1 MSYLFNIEEFFE
13 TVKWH
18 DWVDIFIVTFL
29 LYRCFV
35 LFWRTL
41 VFRAIIGITLLWL
54 FDLIVNALGL
64 IVTSLII
71 KGIGAIIVIIVIV
84 VFRNEIRGVLS
95 STNPLNLFW
104 GKPRRKIISDYQSIA
119 NTVFSLAEKRI
130 GALLVFM
137 RKTSLDH
144 LIQDG
149 VRIGAE
155 FSKELIFSIFDNK
168 SALHDG
174 AIIMNGS
181 QIKVAAAFL
190 PLTTQQS
197 IPLHYGTRHR
207 AALGLSEQSDAV
219 VVVVS
224 EERGEVCLIEKGTIM
239 VIVDSHKLSS
249 KLEYL
254 VEGKAKKEG
263 DSSRL
268 WSVTKD
274 IGVKIT
280 FVILAMFIWL
290 FFAGE
295 KESIIS
301 YTFPIEFRNLPKNL
315 ELLNTSVDN
324 AEVQL
329 SGSRHLLLQL
339 KPERVGLSIGLENS
353 GPGENILSLTSK
365 NLSIPPGLKVTKI
378 NPSELTVI
386 MEGRESKT
394 VSVQP
399 EWVGTLP
406 EDKEI
411 LSFIIMPDKATVV
424 GVPSALKGISSIAT
438 EPIVLSAINESS
450 VIEIGIILPTESV
463 KFPSDSPK
471 KVKVELEIGEKSK
484 KSQMKKSP
492 QKQKI
497 SLRGIK

>member
-1 MSYLFNIEEFFE
+1 MDYLFNISDFFE

-18 DWVDIFIVTFL
+18 DWLDIFIVAFL
-29 LYRCFV
+29 LYRCVV
-35 LFWRTL
+35 LFWKTL
-41 VFRAIIGITLLWL
+41 VFRAIIGITLLWF
-54 FDLIVNALGL
+54 FDLIANSLGL
-64 IVTSLII
+64 IVTSLIL

-84 VFRNEIRGVLS
+84 VFRNEIRGVIS

-104 GKPRRKIISDYQSIA
+104 GKPRRKRISDYQSIA

-144 LIQDG
+144 LVQDG

-155 FSKELIFSIFDNK
+155 FSRELIFSIFDNK

-174 AIIMNGS
+174 AVIMNGS
-181 QIKVAAAFL
+181 QIQIAAAFL

-219 VVVVS
+219 VIVVS
-224 EERGEVCLIEKGTIM
+224 EERGEVSLIEKGTVKLIA
-239 VIVDSHKLSS
+239 DPKKLSS
-249 KLEYL
+249 KLEDL
-254 VEGKAKKEG
+254 IEGETRKQRE
-263 DSSRL
+263 SSRL
-268 WSVTKD
+268 WSVAKD
-274 IGVKIT
+274 IGVKGA
-280 FVILAMFIWL
+280 FVIAAMFIWL

-315 ELLNTSVDN
+315 ELLKMSADK
-324 AEVQL
+324 AEVQI

-339 KPERVGLSIGLENS
+339 KPERVGLSISLENS
-353 GPGENILSLTSK
+353 RSGENILPLTSK
-365 NLSIPPGLKVTKI
+365 NLSISPGLNVVKI
-378 NPSELTVI
+378 SPNELTVI
-386 MEGRESKT
+386 MEGRESKI
-394 VSVQP
+394 VSIQP

-406 EDKEI
+406 EGKEL
-411 LSFIIMPDKATVV
+411 LSFTILPDNVTVV
-424 GVPSALKGISSIAT
+424 GAPSILKGVSSITT
-438 EPIVLSAINESS
+438 EPIVLSALNESG

-463 KFPSDSPK
+463 KFPSDFPK

-484 KSQMKKSP
+484 KSQMKKSK

-497 SLRGIK
+497 SLREIK